1 MQKYII
7 LIVSAIV
14 VWFLFFKEGEVS
26 IGPGVYAI
34 DAPEQKTKSTAK
46 TFQVNGYTLTEM
58 ASFKLKAKVLSKKN
72 YSLGRETDLSPVD
85 LALGW
90 GRMSDE
96 SVINN
101 ITFSQSNRWY
111 YWRTDA
117 YPIPRREIET
127 SSANMHMIPAN
138 DFVEDALKS
147 VKKGDIIQLI
157 GSLVNVD
164 ANDGWRWRS
173 SMTRTDTGGG
183 SCELIWVEKFSI
195 VTP

>member
-1 MQKYII
+1 
-7 LIVSAIV
+7 
-14 VWFLFFKEGEVS
+14 
-26 IGPGVYAI
+26 
-34 DAPEQKTKSTAK
+34 
-46 TFQVNGYTLTEM
+46 
-58 ASFKLKAKVLSKKN
+58 
-72 YSLGRETDLSPVD
+72 
-85 LALGW
+85 
-90 GRMSDE
+90 MSDE

-117 YPIPRREIET
+117 FPIPRREIET

-138 DFVEDALKS
+138 EFVEDALKS
-147 VKKGDIIQLI
+147 VKKGDIIQLV

-183 SCELIWVEKFSI
+183 SCELIWVENLSI

>member
-26 IGPGVYAI
+26 IGPGVYAT
-34 DAPEQKTKSTAK
+34 DAPEQKTKSVAK
-46 TFQVNGYTLTEM
+46 TFQVNGYTLTEI

-138 DFVEDALKS
+138 EFVEDALKS

-157 GSLVNVD
+157 GSLVNVE

-173 SMTRTDTGGG
+173 SVTRTDTGGG
-183 SCELIWVEKFSI
+183 SCELIWVENFSI